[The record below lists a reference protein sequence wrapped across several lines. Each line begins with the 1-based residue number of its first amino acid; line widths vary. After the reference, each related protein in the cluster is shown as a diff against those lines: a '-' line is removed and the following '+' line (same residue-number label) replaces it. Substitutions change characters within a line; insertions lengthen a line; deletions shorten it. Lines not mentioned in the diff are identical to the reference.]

1 MLVIFAT
8 SSSSVIVGCIAFL
21 DLATALGSLNTKINF
36 DTPKS
41 LKVQNLMRCISLRL
55 KSSEFIN
62 LSSHPTLQTL
72 IVLMA
77 VILRFRQMW
86 SATFKLSG
94 PQLTHGNGAL
104 SAGAGGHR
112 YRLHSDFEL
121 VLKQAPLYKHIL
133 SFNPRRRF
141 GI

>member
-21 DLATALGSLNTKINF
+21 DLATALGSLNAKIKGVNK
-36 DTPKS
+36 PKS

-62 LSSHPTLQTL
+62 LSSHPTLQIL

-77 VILRFRQMW
+77 VILRFRQM
-86 SATFKLSG
+86 
-94 PQLTHGNGAL
+94 
-104 SAGAGGHR
+104 
-112 YRLHSDFEL
+112 
-121 VLKQAPLYKHIL
+121 
-133 SFNPRRRF
+133 
-141 GI
+141 